1 MKELKLAEGI
11 YWVGVVD
18 WNVRNFHGY
27 TTPRGSSYNAYLVI
41 DEKIALIDTVKGP
54 FCDELLDN
62 VRKYVDPAR
71 IDYVVS
77 NHAELDHSGSLP
89 AVMAAAPGAT
99 LVASP
104 KGHEALD
111 LHYGG
116 EWKKQTVKTGDS
128 ISLGKRTLEFTLTP
142 MAHWPDSMFSYMPEE
157 KILFSMDAFGQH
169 IGSVERFDD
178 ELGKALVMNEA
189 RKYYANILMYLSRPV
204 RNALNAAAG
213 LDIAMLATS
222 HGVIWRSYIGEIVE
236 KYAQWAA
243 GEASPRACIVYDT
256 MWNSTEKLAKSLL
269 QGLEEEGVPARVFHL
284 GKSDLTEIA
293 SEILDCR
300 GLLVGSSTLN
310 NGMLPLV
317 AGFLAYMRGLKP
329 AGKKGAVFGSYGWSK
344 GACKA
349 MIADLEAT
357 GVDVTHP
364 PLEVRYIPTAD
375 DLAKARKMGRDF
387 ARSML

>member
-11 YWVGVVD
+11 HWVGVVD

-41 DEKIALIDTVKGP
+41 DEKIALIDTVKGA
-54 FCDELLDN
+54 FCAQLLEN
-62 VRKYVDPAR
+62 IRTYVDPAR

-77 NHAELDHSGSLP
+77 NHAELDHSGSIP
-89 AVMAAAPGAT
+89 AVMAAAPNAV

-111 LHYGG
+111 LHYEGG
-116 EWKKQTVKTGDS
+116 WKRQTVKTGDTL
-128 ISLGKRTLEFTLTP
+128 SLGKRTLEFTLTP

-157 KILFSMDAFGQH
+157 KILFCMDAFGQH

-178 ELGKALVMNEA
+178 ELGKALVMSEA

-204 RNALNAAAG
+204 QKALEAAAG
-213 LDIAMLATS
+213 LDISMLAVS
-222 HGVIWRSYIGEIVE
+222 HGVIWRSYIGEIVA
-236 KYAQWAA
+236 KYAQWSG

-256 MWNSTEKLAKSLL
+256 MWNSTEKLAMALL
-269 QGLEEEGVPARVFHL
+269 QGLEEEGVAARVFHL
-284 GKSDLTEIA
+284 GKSDLTDIA

-317 AGFLAYMRGLKP
+317 AGFLAYIKGLRP
-329 AGKKGAVFGSYGWSK
+329 AGKTGAVFGSYGWGK
-344 GACKA
+344 GACKS
-349 MIADLEAT
+349 MIAELEAT
-357 GVDVTHP
+357 GVDIKHP
-364 PLEVRYIPTAD
+364 PLEVRYIPTTD
-375 DLAKARKMGRDF
+375 DLDRARLLGREFAK
-387 ARSML
+387 SIL